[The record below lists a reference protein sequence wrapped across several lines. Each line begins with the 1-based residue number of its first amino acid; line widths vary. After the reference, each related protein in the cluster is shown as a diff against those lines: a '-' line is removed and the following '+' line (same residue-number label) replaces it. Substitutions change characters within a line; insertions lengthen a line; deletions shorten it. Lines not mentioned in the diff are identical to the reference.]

1 MYVIVCSMSRQNRLS
16 HEISMLVSCIT
27 LNNAF
32 HITIMRSWMLVFS
45 LALMNASVGL
55 LSDDEKGTKLVL
67 VACVVFVMG

>member
-1 MYVIVCSMSRQNRLS
+1 
-16 HEISMLVSCIT
+16 
-27 LNNAF
+27 
-32 HITIMRSWMLVFS
+32 MLVFS